1 MLVLICLKSKK
12 KWQVKQETMGK
23 KIEILIPL
31 KYQSN
36 FRGTLGIS
44 LGNCETNLDLNLSKN
59 YVIVATAVAD
69 ESAIF

>member
-1 MLVLICLKSKK
+1 
-12 KWQVKQETMGK
+12 MGK